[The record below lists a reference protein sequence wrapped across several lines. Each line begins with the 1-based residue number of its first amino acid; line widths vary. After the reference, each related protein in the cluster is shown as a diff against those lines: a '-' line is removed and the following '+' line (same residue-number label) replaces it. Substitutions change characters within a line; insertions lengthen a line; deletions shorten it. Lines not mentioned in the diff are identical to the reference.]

1 MKVEGSHR
9 SSLMLLWNSFAADFA
24 FHFFLGSI
32 YQYRE
37 EKKNGRIGKEVICSS
52 KETGTQRAVTSCARS
67 SLRSGACS
75 AFGTFWLRGY
85 AAPKRLVPA
94 SRYWPWVTNGIWIYF
109 FHCFV
114 VIHESNIELKTKERL
129 FGALLAKSNDEG
141 LMWNEFCG
149 RSCPQPITGG
159 YKLRSVL
166 TALRAVLGLRH
177 IGFREYAQ
185 ANVL

>member
-67 SLRSGACS
+67 SLS
-75 AFGTFWLRGY
+75 LR
-85 AAPKRLVPA
+85 
-94 SRYWPWVTNGIWIYF
+94 
-109 FHCFV
+109 C
-114 VIHESNIELKTKERL
+114 
-129 FGALLAKSNDEG
+129 
-141 LMWNEFCG
+141 
-149 RSCPQPITGG
+149 
-159 YKLRSVL
+159 
-166 TALRAVLGLRH
+166 VLGLRH
-177 IGFREYAQ
+177 ILASRVRCAKTSGTRKSLDATPNLRSPANTSMYLRERGKQENRKTKRIRKVGRKDRDKTLLFGKDSAFFVSLDLPGVSLSILRNLPEFFRVQSSDA
-185 ANVL
+185 ARIGL